1 MEKFLLITG
10 TIAYRA
16 LVKLIEKSSLDLQ
29 VEVRALKCTVAA
41 LMTTDFIAHKL
52 RDEFSLSGEEIIV
65 IPGLCKGSLEPIAR
79 ATGCLVRR
87 GPKDLKDLPS
97 FLKGEYPKPLSPEQE
112 QVEKTPPFQ
121 ILAEIVDAHEMS
133 MAQIIE
139 IAHYYRENGADIIDL
154 GGDVAQSFSHLR
166 EVIRTLKSEGFK
178 VSIDSLLE
186 EDIRAANQA
195 GVDLVLSLNSHNL
208 ELAKILDCP
217 AVLIPDDG
225 EDLNSLYHNLETL
238 TKWNTPFIIDP
249 ILPPLTMGLTE
260 GIVRYH
266 QLRRDFPEC
275 SLLMGLGNVTE
286 LVDAD
291 STGINALMV
300 GIAAELKINYLLT
313 TEVSHRARGV
323 VKEISLARRLMNRAI
338 LEGRIPKHM
347 DYSLLTIKDPF
358 GNSFEAAELREMQ
371 EAIKDR
377 NYRIFVDDRSIYIF
391 NNVHFFEGTSAEELF
406 ARLCIKDSAHAFYL
420 GRELGKAEL
429 ALQLGKKYVQDDSL
443 LWGYLEKYTSLKNRE
458 TIEGS

>member
-16 LVKLIEKSSLDLQ
+16 LVKLIEKSRLDLQ

-41 LMTTDFIAHKL
+41 LMTTDFIAQKL
-52 RDEFSLSGEEIIV
+52 SAEFSLSGEEIIV

-87 GPKDLKDLPS
+87 GPQDLKDLPS
-97 FLKGEYPKPLSPEQE
+97 FLKDDYPEPSFPEHE

-121 ILAEIVDAHEMS
+121 ILAEIVNAHEMS
-133 MAQIIE
+133 LVQIME
-139 IAHYYRENGADIIDL
+139 RARYYRENGADIIDL

-166 EVIRTLKSEGFK
+166 DVIRTLKSEGFK
-178 VSIDSLLE
+178 VSMDSLLE

-225 EDLNSLYHNLETL
+225 EDLNSLYRNLETL
-238 TKWNTPFIIDP
+238 TKWNAPFIIDP
-249 ILPPLTMGLTE
+249 ILPPLTLGLTE
-260 GIVRYH
+260 GIVRYRR
-266 QLRRDFPEC
+266 LRREFPEC

-286 LVDAD
+286 LIDAD

-323 VKEISLARRLMNRAI
+323 VRETSLARRLMNRAI
-338 LEGRIPKHM
+338 LEGRIPKHL

-377 NYRIFVDDRSIYIF
+377 NYRIFVDDRSIFIF
-391 NNVHFFEGTSAEELF
+391 NNEHFYEGISAEELF
-406 ARLCIKDSAHAFYL
+406 PRLCINDSAHAFYL

-443 LWGYLEKYTSLKNRE
+443 RWGYIEKYTSNEE
-458 TIEGS
+458 TGNV

>member
-1 MEKFLLITG
+1 MITG

-16 LVKLIEKSSLDLQ
+16 LLKLIEKSRLELQ

-52 RDEFSLSGEEIIV
+52 SAEFSLSGEEIIV

-97 FLKGEYPKPLSPEQE
+97 FLKDEHPKPSSPEQE
-112 QVEKTPPFQ
+112 QVENTPPFQ

-133 MAQIIE
+133 LAQIME
-139 IAHYYRENGADIIDL
+139 RAHYYRENGADIIDL
-154 GGDVAQSFSHLR
+154 GGDVAQSFPYLR
-166 EVIRTLKSEGFK
+166 DVIGTLKSEGFK

-186 EDIRAANQA
+186 EDIRAANRA

-238 TKWNTPFIIDP
+238 TKWNTPFVIDP

-260 GIVRYH
+260 GIVRYR
-266 QLRRDFPEC
+266 QLRREFPEC

-286 LVDAD
+286 LIDAD

-300 GIAAELKINYLLT
+300 GIATELKINYLLT

-323 VKEISLARRLMNRAI
+323 VREISLARRLMNRAI

-358 GNSFEAAELREMQ
+358 GNSFEATELREMQ
-371 EAIKDR
+371 EEIKDK

-391 NNVHFFEGTSAEELF
+391 NNLHFLEGTSAEELF
-406 ARLCIKDSAHAFYL
+406 SRLCIKDSAHAFYL

-443 LWGYLEKYTSLKNRE
+443 RWGYLGGKSPVEL
-458 TIEGS
+458 

>member
-16 LVKLIEKSSLDLQ
+16 LVKLIEKSRLDLQ

-41 LMTTDFIAHKL
+41 LMTTDFIAPKL
-52 RDEFSLSGEEIIV
+52 SAEFSLSGEEIII

-97 FLKGEYPKPLSPEQE
+97 FLKDGHPKHSSQEQE
-112 QVEKTPPFQ
+112 QVENTPPFQ

-133 MAQIIE
+133 LTQIME
-139 IAHYYRENGADIIDL
+139 KAHYYRENGADIIDL

-186 EDIRAANQA
+186 VDIRAANQA

-217 AVLIPDDG
+217 IVLIPDDG
-225 EDLNSLYHNLETL
+225 EDLNSLYRNLETL

-266 QLRRDFPEC
+266 QLRREFPEC

-286 LVDAD
+286 LIDAD

-323 VKEISLARRLMNRAI
+323 VREVSLARSLMNRAI
-338 LEGRIPKHM
+338 VEGRIPKHM

-358 GNSFEAAELREMQ
+358 GNSFEVAELREMQ
-371 EAIKDR
+371 EEIKDK

-391 NNVHFFEGTSAEELF
+391 NNLHFLEGTSAEELF
-406 ARLCIKDSAHAFYL
+406 SRLCIKDSAHAFYL

-443 LWGYLEKYTSLKNRE
+443 CWGYLDGKSPVEQ
-458 TIEGS
+458 